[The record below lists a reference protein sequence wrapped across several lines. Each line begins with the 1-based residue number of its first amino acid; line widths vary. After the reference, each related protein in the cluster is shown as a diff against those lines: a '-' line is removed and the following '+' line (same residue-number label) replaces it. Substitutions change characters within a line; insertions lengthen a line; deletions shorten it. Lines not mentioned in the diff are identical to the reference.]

1 MCACTEYL
9 IMLELFAT
17 DINEAEIVQVSFLF
31 SRLCLS
37 LVAAAVVAQEQ
48 KINRTFENTHIVGA
62 GARFDRF
69 VRALI

>member
-37 LVAAAVVAQEQ
+37 LVAAAVVAQEH
-48 KINRTFENTHIVGA
+48 KINRTYKNMHIVVSWCS
-62 GARFDRF
+62 F
-69 VRALI
+69 